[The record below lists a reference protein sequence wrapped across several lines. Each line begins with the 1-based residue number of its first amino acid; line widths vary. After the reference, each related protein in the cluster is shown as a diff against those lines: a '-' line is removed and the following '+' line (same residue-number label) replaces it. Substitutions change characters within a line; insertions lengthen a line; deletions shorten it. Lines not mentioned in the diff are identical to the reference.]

1 MRLLIL
7 AAAVLQFFVSCKN
20 EEGKFFTVTGTVK
33 NRPARMVYLEETPAG
48 ALQSIVWDSAAV
60 STDGKFS
67 LRTKAKDES
76 IYNLRVDQDM
86 YPYVSL
92 INDAEKINVDADFK
106 NEKEFYTVQGS
117 VSSQSVKEFLK
128 TTSEKMQS
136 IFSNSREIE
145 NLKKAGESEGK
156 LVALKVQ
163 QQQTVLELKN
173 YAEQTISNA
182 KNPTLALF
190 LLTTYQGAANNQ
202 GYGLEPFSNEGLSAI
217 INQLSGKFPAHAA
230 INSIKASLQVQT
242 VNNTGSGWVGK
253 PAPEI
258 KLPDTEGKE
267 VSLSSLRGKYV
278 LVDFWASWCRPCR
291 DENPNVVEAYN
302 KFRNKNFTILG
313 VSLDLN
319 KQSWMRAIV
328 NDGLNWTHI
337 SDLKQWGSEVVPL
350 YGIQG
355 IPFNVL
361 VSPDGKVIAE
371 NLRGG
376 QLHQQLEKALK

>member
-1 MRLLIL
+1 MRLVISVVAGLL
-7 AAAVLQFFVSCKN
+7 FFVSCKN

-33 NRPARMVYLEETPAG
+33 NRPARMIYLEETPAG
-48 ALQSIVWDSAAV
+48 GLQSIVWDSAAV
-60 STDGKFS
+60 SSDGKFS

-76 IYNLRVDQDM
+76 IYNLRADQDM

-92 INDAEKINVDADFK
+92 INDAEKINIDADFK

-117 VSSQSVKEFLK
+117 VSSQAIKEFL
-128 TTSEKMQS
+128 TSTSEKMQS
-136 IFSNSREIE
+136 IFSNSKEIE
-145 NLKKAGESEGK
+145 NLKNAGENEGK
-156 LVALKVQ
+156 LAVLKQQ
-163 QQQTVLELKN
+163 QQQTALQLKN
-173 YAEQTISNA
+173 YAQQTISNA

-202 GYGLEPFSNEGLSAI
+202 GYGLEPFSNESLNAI
-217 INQLSGKFPAHAA
+217 INQLSGKFPAHAG

-242 VNNTGSGWVGK
+242 VNTGGGWVGK
-253 PAPEI
+253 TAPEI

-302 KFRNKNFTILG
+302 KFRNKNFTVLG

-337 SDLKQWGSEVVPL
+337 SDLKQWSSEVVPL

-371 NLRGG
+371 NLRGR
-376 QLHQQLEKALK
+376 QLHQQLQVSLK

>member
-1 MRLLIL
+1 MRLVISVVAGLL
-7 AAAVLQFFVSCKN
+7 FFDSCKN
-20 EEGKFFTVTGTVK
+20 EEEKFFTVTGTVK
-33 NRPARMVYLEETPAG
+33 NRPARMIYLEETPAG

-60 STDGKFS
+60 SSDGKFS

-76 IYNLRVDQDM
+76 IYNLRADQDM

-117 VSSQSVKEFLK
+117 ASSQTIKEFLTK
-128 TTSEKMQS
+128 SGELMQG
-136 IFSNSREIE
+136 IFSGGKEID
-145 NLKKAGESEGK
+145 NLKKAGKSENE
-156 LVALKVQ
+156 LAALKQRQQQGVQ
-163 QQQTVLELKN
+163 QLKS
-173 YAEQTISNA
+173 YAQQTISDA
-182 KNPTLALF
+182 KNPTLAMF
-190 LLTTYQGAANNQ
+190 LLTTYQGAASNQ
-202 GYGLEPFSNEGLSAI
+202 GYGLEPFSNESLGTI
-217 INQLSGKFPAHAA
+217 INQLSGKFPSHAG
-230 INSIKASLQVQT
+230 INSIKTSLQAVAA
-242 VNNTGSGWVGK
+242 NTGGGWVGK
-253 PAPEI
+253 QAPEI

-302 KFRNKNFTILG
+302 KFRNKNFTVLG

-337 SDLKQWGSEVVPL
+337 SDLKQWSSEVVPL

-371 NLRGG
+371 NLRGR
-376 QLHQQLEKALK
+376 QLHHQLQVSLK